1 MAEVNKGGRPR
12 EHDRDAI
19 MEELVEWAKLPNSLN
34 LNGFCCSR
42 EPPLDPSKITHW
54 AKECPRF
61 RQAYSTAKAFIAQK
75 REQNLALGN
84 LHVKAYDLNAAVYD
98 HFLKDERREQA
109 EYEASIKKQLI
120 EWEAKLKS
128 ENGSVDPNTVD
139 QFMSLMNQLSSLQ
152 SARKTA
158 AKSNKTESKS

>member
-42 EPPLDPSKITHW
+42 EPPISPSKITNW

-61 RQAYSTAKAFIAQK
+61 RQAYEEAKAFIAQK
-75 REQNLALGN
+75 REQNLALGT
-84 LHVKAYDLNAAVYD
+84 LHVKAYDLNASVYD
-98 HFLKDERREQA
+98 HFLKDERRTQLEFEA
-109 EYEASIKKQLI
+109 EIKKQLI

-128 ENGSVDPNTVD
+128 ENGTVDPNTVE
-139 QFMSLMNQLSSLQ
+139 QFMSLMGQLSSLQ
-152 SARKTA
+152 SDRKIA
-158 AKSNKTESKS
+158 AKSNKTDSKS